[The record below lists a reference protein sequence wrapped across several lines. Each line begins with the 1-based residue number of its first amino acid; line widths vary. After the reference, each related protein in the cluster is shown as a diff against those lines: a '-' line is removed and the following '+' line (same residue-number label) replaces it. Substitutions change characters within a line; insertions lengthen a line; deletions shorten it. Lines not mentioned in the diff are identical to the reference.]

1 MTQQLSLF
9 GTDSNKI
16 IRTGAPDTSAEA
28 GRRVD
33 TTRDERR
40 VYRLVKE
47 SRDGLTIKECARQ
60 MTKFPNHISG
70 RFTGLQEK
78 GLIRDSG
85 KRREASRVMVVT
97 NLNPTRKHR
106 LSPSE

>member
-9 GTDSNKI
+9 GTDSHKI
-16 IRTGAPDTSAEA
+16 IRTGAPDTSVEA

-40 VYRLVKE
+40 VYKLVKE
-47 SRDGLTIKECARQ
+47 SRDGLTIKECAQ
-60 MTKFPNHISG
+60 LLSKFPNHISG

-85 KRREASRVMVVT
+85 KRRGNSRVMVVT
-97 NLNPTRKHR
+97 NLPTPRKHR
-106 LSPSE
+106 PSLSE